1 MLLICR
7 VRKGIHDGITI
18 LLKTSPGGRGFGH
31 MQYPARF
38 GQQPIE
44 QTRTVSA
51 QSLALGA
58 GLGQLGRLR
67 VDDAEGFGPARLAT
81 FRVAR
86 LRAGLPSTS
95 RLSLELLGELLLQ
108 QHSTVAD

>member
-58 GLGQLGRLR
+58 
-67 VDDAEGFGPARLAT
+67 T